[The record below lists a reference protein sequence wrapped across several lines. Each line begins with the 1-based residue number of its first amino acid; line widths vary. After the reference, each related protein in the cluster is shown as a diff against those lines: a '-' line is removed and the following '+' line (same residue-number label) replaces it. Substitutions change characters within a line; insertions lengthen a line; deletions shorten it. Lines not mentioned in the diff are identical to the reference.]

1 MSQTERRLT
10 LPAPPVPGSTLVLQS
25 HQHVEVNCWI
35 PACIE
40 SVKSWSSNRGYAY
53 CFVDDELF
61 NLLPPEYCDRF
72 AGRGPVLSDLA
83 RLLALQQALD
93 TGWAQAVWADA
104 DLLIYS
110 PGELQPAKP
119 HDCAFGRETWVED
132 DRNGRLR
139 AWRSVHN
146 AFMQFSAGS
155 VVLPYLIMSIRS
167 MALRIDP
174 GKIAPQVF
182 GPKLLTALHSI
193 SQFNLIEQVTAF
205 SPVVLTDI
213 ARGQG
218 RYLRYLHQVQPQVPA
233 AANLCASLASD
244 DHLMM
249 TVIERLLTNGLP
261 DGS

>member
-1 MSQTERRLT
+1 M
-10 LPAPPVPGSTLVLQS
+10 
-25 HQHVEVNCWI
+25 
-35 PACIE
+35 
-40 SVKSWSSNRGYAY
+40 
-53 CFVDDELF
+53 
-61 NLLPPEYCDRF
+61 
-72 AGRGPVLSDLA
+72 LSDLA

-93 TGWAQAVWADA
+93 QGWAQVIWADA

-110 PGELQPAKP
+110 PDELLPARP
-119 HDCAFGRETWVED
+119 QDCAFGRETWVDD

-146 AFMQFSAGS
+146 AFMQFSVGS
-155 VVLPYLIMSIRS
+155 VVLPYLIMSIQS
-167 MALRIDP
+167 MASRIDP
-174 GKIAPQVF
+174 HAAAPQVF

-218 RYLRYLHQVQPQVPA
+218 RYLRYLHQVQPQVPR

-244 DHLMM
+244 DDLMM
-249 TVIERLLTNGLP
+249 TVIERLLNSGLP